1 MIKTKTKLAQ
11 IVIIVLLA
19 LIMMTGGV
27 VFLCNEIATPPS
39 KMEETVDRVD
49 AEVCNIYVQFNS
61 YGSNNRGMKFEY
73 RVTSG
78 FSGKPQY
85 SSEDKHAGTMVLRYS
100 NISDSKNANVKHRV
114 YTLAQQPWKR
124 FEFRSNS
131 QGLGTNITGGTA
143 MIESNT
149 YSFNSMAGNHIEKK
163 QNLIIIV
170 I

>member
-49 AEVCNIYVQFNS
+49 AEVCNIYVMFNS

-78 FSGKPQY
+78 FQGRPQY
-85 SSEDKHAGTMVLRYS
+85 SSENDGAGTDVRRYS
-100 NISDSKNANVKHRV
+100 NIYDSKSANVKHRV
-114 YTLAQQPWKR
+114 YTLLGQPWKR

-131 QGLGTNITGGTA
+131 QGLGTNIIGGTA
-143 MIESNT
+143 TIEGNT

-163 QNLIIIV
+163 QTLITAI
-170 I
+170 